1 MCSGWRRIHLII
13 VAAGRSSYG
22 LPVLVIKVALFF
34 FFYCCCCCAH
44 QLQSPLLFLSC
55 TLPALE
61 ASSIV
66 LQLPDRAA
74 ERGWRGK
81 AMAAGGNG
89 RVTSDLHGVGS
100 QYRRGEDSG
109 VCRWALWIYFLGDF
123 CVFILWSLKLFCASF
138 VSRFSALCLEEFV
151 RKVCGSVV
159 RLLFLVLH
167 LCYWSESRLYICVTL
182 VKSMRKHHQQKS
194 PLSWFGYWFGYVYLW
209 LSEVHVCW
217 FLKCIQRSPN
227 CDDYWV

>member
-1 MCSGWRRIHLII
+1 MQRFRWRAFGLSSVFGIRNLNKQSRCLCLCLCMCSGWRRIHLII

-22 LPVLVIKVALFF
+22 LPVLVIRVALFF

-100 QYRRGEDSG
+100 QHRRGEDSG
-109 VCRWALWIYFLGDF
+109 VCRWALWIYF
-123 CVFILWSLKLFCASF
+123 
-138 VSRFSALCLEEFV
+138 
-151 RKVCGSVV
+151 
-159 RLLFLVLH
+159 
-167 LCYWSESRLYICVTL
+167 
-182 VKSMRKHHQQKS
+182 
-194 PLSWFGYWFGYVYLW
+194 FG
-209 LSEVHVCW
+209 W
-217 FLKCIQRSPN
+217 FLCFHFVKFEIILCEFCLALLSSLFGGI
-227 CDDYWV
+227 CA